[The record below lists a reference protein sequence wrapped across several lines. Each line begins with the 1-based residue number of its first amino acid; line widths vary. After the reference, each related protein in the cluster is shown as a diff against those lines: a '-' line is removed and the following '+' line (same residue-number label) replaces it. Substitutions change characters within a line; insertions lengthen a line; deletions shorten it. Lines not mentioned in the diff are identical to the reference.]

1 MLFCPSCGWD
11 NRPEDAEPD
20 EEDTNDGFAPL
31 VIPLALEEEEY
42 PEVAGNCDYGDLPDL
57 TEYEKMIDWDELPDV
72 ENCSE
77 LS

>member
-1 MLFCPSCGWD
+1 MNNYKLDEIASI
-11 NRPEDAEPD
+11 EDFE
-20 EEDTNDGFAPL
+20 
-31 VIPLALEEEEY
+31 EEEEY